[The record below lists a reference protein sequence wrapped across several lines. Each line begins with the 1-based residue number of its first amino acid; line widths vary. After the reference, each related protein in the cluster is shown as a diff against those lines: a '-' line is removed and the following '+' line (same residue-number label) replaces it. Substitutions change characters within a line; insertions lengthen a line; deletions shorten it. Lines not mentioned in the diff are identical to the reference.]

1 MAPSNAPSISDDA
14 DADRGAVKSLVKAL
28 DILEAAARAT
38 VPPRI
43 ADVAIASGISRPT
56 AYRIVQT
63 LVAKG
68 YLSQDAQSGR
78 LSPGYSLLMLS
89 AGLLDRSRL
98 RIEALPHLQELA
110 NLTGERTN
118 LGILHR
124 NKVLYLAGVEK
135 PSLPTIYS
143 RFGKSA
149 PAHCCSLGKAILA
162 FLTPQ
167 ELQELLAAEPLR
179 PETPNSITSMPRFLE
194 ELELTRQRGYAIDEG
209 EHQEGACCVATTIFS
224 QGRAIG
230 SIGVS
235 GAKLAPILEHVP
247 VLRHTAELISHVL

>member
-1 MAPSNAPSISDDA
+1 MTLENAVSVSDDA
-14 DADRGAVKSLVKAL
+14 DADRGSVKSLVKAL
-28 DILEAAARAT
+28 DLLETVAKAA

-43 ADVAIASGISRPT
+43 VDVAIASGISRPT

-63 LVAKG
+63 LAAKG
-68 YLSQDAQSGR
+68 YLAQDAQSGR
-78 LSPGYSLLMLS
+78 LSPGFSLLMLS
-89 AGLLDRSRL
+89 AGLLDRNRL
-98 RIEALPHLQELA
+98 RIEALPHLQSLA

-162 FLTPQ
+162 HLPQQ
-167 ELQELLAAEPLR
+167 ELQELLAAEPLCA
-179 PETPNSITSMPRFLE
+179 ETPNSITSMPRFLE

-209 EHQEGACCVATTIFS
+209 EHQENACCIATTIFS
-224 QGRAIG
+224 QSRAVG
-230 SIGVS
+230 AIGVS
-235 GAKLAPILEHVP
+235 APKLEPLINHIS

>member
-1 MAPSNAPSISDDA
+1 MTPSSAVSVDEDT
-14 DADRGAVKSLVKAL
+14 DTERGSVKSLVKAL
-28 DILEAAARAT
+28 DILEAVAKAST
-38 VPPRI
+38 PPRI

-68 YLSQDAQSGR
+68 YLAQDEQSGR
-78 LSPGYSLLMLS
+78 LSSGFSLLMLS
-89 AGLLDRSRL
+89 AGLLDRNRL
-98 RIEALPHLQELA
+98 RIEALPHLQSLA

-135 PSLPTIYS
+135 PTLPTIYS

-162 FLTPQ
+162 YLPQQ

-179 PETPNSITSMPRFLE
+179 AETPNSITSMPRFVE
-194 ELELTRQRGYAIDEG
+194 DLELTRQRGYAIDEG
-209 EHQEGACCVATTIFS
+209 EHQENACCIATTIFC
-224 QGRAIG
+224 QGRAVG
-230 SIGVS
+230 AIGVS
-235 GAKLAPILEHVP
+235 APKLEPIVGHIP
-247 VLRHTAELISHVL
+247 ILRHTAELISHVL